1 MEETIKLWFK
11 EGYTDFDS
19 SEGLNRDR
27 PFELKRLNVIVGAN
41 NSGKSRFM
49 RYFAYSTSNELQI
62 IYKTPNSILEVLN
75 NTEQFFR
82 GLNKDIDIGTNIT
95 DFQTYHNLES
105 NYQSLISRVRGVKNR
120 LENTSTN
127 SLNSYPHDYERNIL
141 DKFPRQK
148 LNFPPNR

>member
-62 IYKTPNSILEVLN
+62 IYKTPNSILGRVPN
-75 NTEQFFR
+75 SNV
-82 GLNKDIDIGTNIT
+82 
-95 DFQTYHNLES
+95 YH
-105 NYQSLISRVRGVKNR
+105 
-120 LENTSTN
+120 
-127 SLNSYPHDYERNIL
+127 
-141 DKFPRQK
+141 
-148 LNFPPNR
+148 